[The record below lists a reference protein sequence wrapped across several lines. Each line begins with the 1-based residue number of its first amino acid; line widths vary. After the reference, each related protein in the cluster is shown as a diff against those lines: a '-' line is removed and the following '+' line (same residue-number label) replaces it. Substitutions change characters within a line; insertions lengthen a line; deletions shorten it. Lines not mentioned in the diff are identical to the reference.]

1 LRGQMRFQGVIFSD
15 DLCMEGA
22 SVAGS
27 MVERAEAALDAGCD
41 MVLVC
46 NNPTAADESLAALD
60 RIASPM
66 SLARLARLH
75 GRAQAPTFTALKET
89 EPYARAVQA
98 IAGVGFS
105 SAELPLAGT
114 PQVGERG

>member
-1 LRGQMRFQGVIFSD
+1 MRFQGVIFSD

-22 SVAGS
+22 RVAGTV
-27 MVERAEAALDAGCD
+27 VERAQAALDAGCD

-46 NNPTAADESLAALD
+46 NNPLAADELLAGLG
-60 RIASPM
+60 RKASPM

-75 GRAQAPTFTALKET
+75 GRAQAPTLIALKET
-89 EPYARAVQA
+89 EPYTRAVHA

-105 SAELPLAGT
+105 SGELPLTGT

>member
-1 LRGQMRFQGVIFSD
+1 MFRW
-15 DLCMEGA
+15 
-22 SVAGS
+22 
-27 MVERAEAALDAGCD
+27 
-41 MVLVC
+41 
-46 NNPTAADESLAALD
+46 
-60 RIASPM
+60 
-66 SLARLARLH
+66 
-75 GRAQAPTFTALKET
+75 AQAPTFTALKET

>member
-1 LRGQMRFQGVIFSD
+1 MHFQGVIFSD

-27 MVERAEAALDAGCD
+27 VGARAHAALDAGCD

-46 NNPTAADESLAALD
+46 NNPTAADELLAELN
-60 RIASPM
+60 RKVSPM

-75 GRAQAPTFTALKET
+75 GRAQAPTFAALKAGEAYT
-89 EPYARAVQA
+89 RAVQA
-98 IAGVGFS
+98 IAGVGLS
-105 SAELPLAGT
+105 SGELPLAGT
-114 PQVGERG
+114 PEVGERG